1 MTPADVTYCV
11 FRQLVICNMGFL
23 ILSRLKPK
31 VIPQQLPAY
40 EIKGKELFMWWK
52 TRSNECLG
60 IINDIFAFS
69 SWLHIPYWTWRIS
82 IAGDII

>member
-1 MTPADVTYCV
+1 MSKICLSLSVFILFVLKMTSADVTYCV

-40 EIKGKELFMWWK
+40 EIKGKELFM
-52 TRSNECLG
+52 
-60 IINDIFAFS
+60 
-69 SWLHIPYWTWRIS
+69 
-82 IAGDII
+82 

>member
-1 MTPADVTYCV
+1 MIKVCLSLSVFICQRVLKMTPADVTYCV

-40 EIKGKELFMWWK
+40 EIKGKELLM
-52 TRSNECLG
+52 
-60 IINDIFAFS
+60 
-69 SWLHIPYWTWRIS
+69 
-82 IAGDII
+82 